1 MLQYYFG
8 IIICLNNVVWWV
20 IFLWF
25 ESLKDE
31 LLLIQVCYFGSKC
44 FKLNLATWR
53 HGNHAS

>member
-1 MLQYYFG
+1 
-8 IIICLNNVVWWV
+8 
-20 IFLWF
+20 
-25 ESLKDE
+25 LKDE